1 MLKLDAYEMRRILR
15 LSLARDE
22 LQLAELMRKIFNL
35 GLDEW
40 PQDKLLEHTR
50 RGLDRAIAHN
60 LTVGQ
65 DITRF
70 LVMRHQFGE
79 RFDEFPAV
87 RKFLAR
93 KDLPVDDRIEM
104 MMLTLPPLI
113 WDVVKRRT
121 PPGPSEPMRA
131 GFPA

>member
-1 MLKLDAYEMRRILR
+1 MLKLDADEMRRILR
-15 LSLARDE
+15 LNFTRDE
-22 LQLAELMRKIFNL
+22 QPITELMRTTME
-35 GLDEW
+35 LDLQQW

-60 LTVGQ
+60 LSTQRDVM
-65 DITRF
+65 RF
-70 LVMRHQFGE
+70 LVMRHQYGE

-87 RKFLAR
+87 RKFLQR

-104 MMLTLPPLI
+104 MMLTLPMLI

-121 PPGPSEPMRA
+121 PPGPSAPVRFGA
-131 GFPA
+131 AA